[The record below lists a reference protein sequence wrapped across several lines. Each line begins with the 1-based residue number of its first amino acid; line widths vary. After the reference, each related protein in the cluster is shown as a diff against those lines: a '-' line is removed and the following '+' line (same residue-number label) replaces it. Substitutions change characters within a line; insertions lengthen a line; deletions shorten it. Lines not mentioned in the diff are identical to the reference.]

1 MPRLKHKDTI
11 ILVGVTTGEYGNK
24 KQPVSQHEIKAT
36 FLQNTGFLHS
46 NNQDVID
53 SDAILYPDERNAVV
67 VGLSNRL
74 EGMYVIA
81 PLFGQAASEAWY
93 KITSVAVNRD
103 HLLHNKI
110 DNIQCLLSKAE
121 ALPGVS

>member
-11 ILVGVTTGEYGNK
+11 ILVGVTTGEYGDSK
-24 KQPVSQHEIKAT
+24 EVITQHEIKAT

-53 SDAILYPDERNAVV
+53 SDAICYPDERNAIVI
-67 VGLSNRL
+67 GLSNRL
-74 EGMYVIA
+74 EGMYIIA
-81 PLFGQAASEAWY
+81 PLFGQDADEAWY

-103 HLLHNKI
+103 HLLKNKI
-110 DNIQCLLSKAE
+110 DNVQCLLKKTE